1 VRRRAPLLPSLS
13 RSSICANH
21 KGNRSRYH
29 VIDGTRQCMSSNS
42 EGLAR
47 TVFVLES
54 DEAFRPSG
62 MISQAEDGRFR
73 RGPLELGMAH
83 FGAGAA
89 RALAVRCLGA
99 RDQTTG
105 GGTRLDPREAA
116 EVVDFVEQYE
126 TENRADAW
134 YGLPQRQ
141 GVLVMLGGGFE
152 DGQFH
157 VAEQFCVVVSQGMVD
172 CDTLRHGGLGTPL
185 SDTIAVRLLGDLL
198 AACGQVRL
206 ASGMLDVGYP
216 LRPCAH
222 QMQAVPEE
230 ISRGPHLGRVRLGRF
245 QARLSGMWYS
255 IRYAHTTRCAT
266 AHDGRAPH
274 PRRRPPLGR
283 GLYGASRSDMA
294 GPCPRASTPPPSR
307 APCVATTQ
315 RSAMPFMPSSN
326 GA

>member
-141 GVLVMLGGGFE
+141 GVLVMLG
-152 DGQFH
+152 
-157 VAEQFCVVVSQGMVD
+157 AALRMVSS
-172 CDTLRHGGLGTPL
+172 T
-185 SDTIAVRLLGDLL
+185 
-198 AACGQVRL
+198 
-206 ASGMLDVGYP
+206 
-216 LRPCAH
+216 
-222 QMQAVPEE
+222 
-230 ISRGPHLGRVRLGRF
+230 
-245 QARLSGMWYS
+245 
-255 IRYAHTTRCAT
+255 
-266 AHDGRAPH
+266 
-274 PRRRPPLGR
+274 
-283 GLYGASRSDMA
+283 SRSSSASSSVRAWSTAILFGTA
-294 GPCPRASTPPPSR
+294 GSGHRSATPSR
-307 APCVATTQ
+307 FAC
-315 RSAMPFMPSSN
+315 
-326 GA
+326 